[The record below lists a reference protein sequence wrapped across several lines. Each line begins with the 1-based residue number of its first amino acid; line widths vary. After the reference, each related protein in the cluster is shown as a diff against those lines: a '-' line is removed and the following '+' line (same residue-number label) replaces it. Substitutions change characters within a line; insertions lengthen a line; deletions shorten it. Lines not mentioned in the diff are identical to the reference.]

1 MMCENHWPNNRGGK
15 MQENQSVTLQTD
27 RLILRDFREE
37 DWRGAHEY
45 GSDAETVKY
54 MPFGPNTEE
63 ETKDFIS
70 RTLAR
75 QKETP
80 RLFYDFAI
88 VNKPGNKLIGSCS
101 VNIIDAANK
110 EAMIGYILQ
119 RDYWNKGYITEAARA
134 VVAFGF
140 EQLVLHRII
149 ASCDP
154 ENTGSYR
161 VMEKIGMQ
169 REGHLR
175 QEKMFKGVWRDFLL
189 YSILEKEWLSI
200 KQGSLEKSDSEND
213 GGKEIEYLEKNQND
227 LDIIR
232 PLWEK
237 LNAHH
242 ITVSKYFKASRA
254 TTTFDMR
261 KTQLMEKSYQ
271 GALRIDLARDAITKE
286 FIGYCVTSVDQAKQ
300 GEIESIYVEKDYR
313 LSGIG
318 DSLMTRALGW
328 LENVTV
334 KKTILGVAEGNEGVF
349 AFYQRHN
356 FYPRV
361 TVLLHK
367 PDAES

>member
-1 MMCENHWPNNRGGK
+1 
-15 MQENQSVTLQTD
+15 MQENQSVTLQTE

-37 DWRGAHEY
+37 DWRDAHEY
-45 GSDAETVKY
+45 RSDAETVKY

-63 ETKDFIS
+63 ETKDFIN
-70 RTLAR
+70 LVLGN
-75 QKETP
+75 QKAQP
-80 RLFYDFAI
+80 RISYNFALI
-88 VNKPGNKLIGSCS
+88 NKKDKKLIGSCRIKINN
-101 VNIIDAANK
+101 VEYKEGEIDYIIN
-110 EAMIGYILQ
+110 
-119 RDYWNKGYITEAARA
+119 RRYWNQGYMTEAACS
-134 VVAFGF
+134 VLSFSF
-140 EQLVLHRII
+140 EKLGLHRII

-189 YSILEKEWLSI
+189 YSILENEWLNRKDESI
-200 KQGSLEKSDSEND
+200 EKTDEEND

-242 ITVSKYFKASRA
+242 ITVSKYFKDSRA

-261 KTQLMEKSYQ
+261 KKQLQEKSYQ
-271 GALRIDLARDAITKE
+271 GALRIDLARDAVTKE
-286 FIGYCVTSVDQAKQ
+286 YIGYCVTSVDQAKQ

-328 LENVTV
+328 LENITV